1 MKDKI
6 LNFYTLFELHR
17 TNVALVQYSSKITQF
32 MKAKQQ
38 KKKKKKKK
46 KIKIKKKKKS
56 NKKKTQKEKHSN

>member
-46 KIKIKKKKKS
+46 I
-56 NKKKTQKEKHSN
+56 N